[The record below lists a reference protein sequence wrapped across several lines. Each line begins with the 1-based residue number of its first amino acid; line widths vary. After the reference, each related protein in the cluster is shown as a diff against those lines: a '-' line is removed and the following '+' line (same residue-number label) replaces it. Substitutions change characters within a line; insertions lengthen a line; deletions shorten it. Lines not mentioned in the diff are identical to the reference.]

1 MKASKKKEP
10 EMAKEYDFSKGERGR
25 FYKPKK
31 ISTTIR
37 FDDDILMYFK
47 KLSSEEKVAYQTLV
61 NNSLRH
67 YIKEH
72 AEELRSK
79 KKRKSLLG
87 V

>member
-1 MKASKKKEP
+1 MKKSKKKQF
-10 EMAKEYDFSKGERGR
+10 EMKKEYDFSKATRGR

-37 FDDDILMYFK
+37 FDDDILIYFK
-47 KLSSEEKVAYQTLV
+47 RLSSEEKVGYQTLV

-67 YIKEH
+67 YINEH